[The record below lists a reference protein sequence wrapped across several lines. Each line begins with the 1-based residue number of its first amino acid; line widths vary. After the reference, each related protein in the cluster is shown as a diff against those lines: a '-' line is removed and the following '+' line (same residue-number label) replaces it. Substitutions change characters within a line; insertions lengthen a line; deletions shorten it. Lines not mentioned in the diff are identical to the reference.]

1 MRMCL
6 ETLIIGAGAAGLAA
20 GRKLCAAGQSILLL
34 EARERIGGRI
44 WTDTTFAD
52 FPVEWG
58 AELIHGEHAATHDL
72 VRAANF
78 HTLPAPRKPLL
89 RWGTAGGAR
98 LVADLPPPLQQPIKR
113 LLAAYAQL
121 PTQANLATDEA
132 LGDYLYRQG
141 FTAAEIEMADVLLA
155 QTCCAPINTLS
166 CADLVR
172 EMTVD
177 HAGLEEFRIEEG
189 YGALLAH
196 YSHGLPIQLNMPVQT
211 IRWGNDGVTVVTPT
225 ATFQAQRCLI
235 TVPVSLLQA
244 GTITFEP
251 PLSPSKQ
258 AAIMAFRT
266 AAATKLFYRFREPLW
281 DESLAYMMHTG
292 LAARWWTSG
301 YGRPG
306 AAVLCCF
313 VTADRATQLDAMSA
327 AEALQVGLDE
337 LAGLL
342 GRSDL
347 LEQCLAA
354 KRIAW
359 AHDPYAR
366 GGYAHLP
373 PGAAAARPILAQPE
387 KDRLFFAGEATAY
400 ASNPQTVHGAIE
412 SGWRAAAEI
421 LGVMTVQ

>member
-1 MRMCL
+1 
-6 ETLIIGAGAAGLAA
+6 
-20 GRKLCAAGQSILLL
+20 
-34 EARERIGGRI
+34 
-44 WTDTTFAD
+44 
-52 FPVEWG
+52 
-58 AELIHGEHAATHDL
+58 
-72 VRAANF
+72 
-78 HTLPAPRKPLL
+78 
-89 RWGTAGGAR
+89 
-98 LVADLPPPLQQPIKR
+98 
-113 LLAAYAQL
+113 
-121 PTQANLATDEA
+121 
-132 LGDYLYRQG
+132 
-141 FTAAEIEMADVLLA
+141 
-155 QTCCAPINTLS
+155 
-166 CADLVR
+166 
-172 EMTVD
+172 
-177 HAGLEEFRIEEG
+177 
-189 YGALLAH
+189 
-196 YSHGLPIQLNMPVQT
+196 
-211 IRWGNDGVTVVTPT
+211 
-225 ATFQAQRCLI
+225 
-235 TVPVSLLQA
+235 
-244 GTITFEP
+244 
-251 PLSPSKQ
+251 
-258 AAIMAFRT
+258 MAFRT

-400 ASNPQTVHGAIE
+400 DSNPQTVHGAIE

-421 LGVMTVQ
+421 LGVTIQ